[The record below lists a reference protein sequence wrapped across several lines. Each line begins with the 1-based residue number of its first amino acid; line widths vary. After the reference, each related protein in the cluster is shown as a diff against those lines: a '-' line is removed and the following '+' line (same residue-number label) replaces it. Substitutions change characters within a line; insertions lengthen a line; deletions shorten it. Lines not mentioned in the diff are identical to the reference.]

1 MSQIH
6 LPEEDRLLGPQE
18 GLAIRFAEKLATDFR
33 SVDSAF
39 MSELRCVFSDAEIA
53 ELGMMIGQYISLG
66 RLLVVAG
73 ADRAA
78 QEIYVPEY

>member
-53 ELGMMIGQYISLG
+53 ENHPTQGNAPSPCN
-66 RLLVVAG
+66 
-73 ADRAA
+73 
-78 QEIYVPEY
+78 E